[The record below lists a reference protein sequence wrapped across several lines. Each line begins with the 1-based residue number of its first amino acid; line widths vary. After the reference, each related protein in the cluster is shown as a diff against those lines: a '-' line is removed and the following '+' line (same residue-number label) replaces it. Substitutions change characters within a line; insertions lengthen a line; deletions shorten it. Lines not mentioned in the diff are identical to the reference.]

1 MVAQFHRKETVQLF
15 ALSMDHTTVPLI
27 TSKKFDPN
35 IWQFTAKNFAKEG
48 LKYKINLQQ
57 IVRDL
62 KYCKSRSSVWWAPI
76 LSMYEIFLIFFQPQE
91 WRLKDS
97 SHDQIPQC
105 FKSCTSDND
114 CDRRDECDAGTCR
127 RKNCRRSIDF
137 ATLHAATFHEN
148 DAAIIE
154 CHRGYIVKIDQVN

>member
-35 IWQFTAKNFAKEG
+35 IWQFTAKKFAKEG

-62 KYCKSRSSVWWAPI
+62 RYCKGRSSVWWAPI
-76 LSMYEIFLIFFQPQE
+76 LSMYDIILILFSTSGVAIERFEPRSDPTMLQE
-91 WRLKDS
+91 LHQRHRLR
-97 SHDQIPQC
+97 Q
-105 FKSCTSDND
+105 T
-114 CDRRDECDAGTCR
+114 RR
-127 RKNCRRSIDF
+127 
-137 ATLHAATFHEN
+137 
-148 DAAIIE
+148 
-154 CHRGYIVKIDQVN
+154 V